1 MWLTLSFPLPTHYP
15 LPLFCLFCFGVGRGG
30 GVFLIWPSWPQNRYV
45 DEDNP
50 EALILLPQPQS
61 TVAENVSMPGFFFF
75 VLY

>member
-1 MWLTLSFPLPTHYP
+1 
-15 LPLFCLFCFGVGRGG
+15 
-30 GVFLIWPSWPQNRYV
+30 VFLIWPSWPQNRYV